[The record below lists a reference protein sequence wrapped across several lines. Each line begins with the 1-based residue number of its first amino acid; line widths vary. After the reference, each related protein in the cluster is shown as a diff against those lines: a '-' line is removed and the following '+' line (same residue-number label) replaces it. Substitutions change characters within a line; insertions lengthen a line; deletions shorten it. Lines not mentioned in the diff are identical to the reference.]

1 MALLDMN
8 QPADVG
14 DEDGLHV
21 DVVEAEGGGGGSSS
35 QQRNYAYARLS
46 QEQIDHLE
54 TMFQQNQFPDT
65 VSS

>member
-35 QQRNYAYARLS
+35 QQRNYTRLS

>member
-8 QPADVG
+8 QPANVR
-14 DEDGLHV
+14 DEDVLYL
-21 DVVEAEGGGGGSSS
+21 EGGGGGSSS
-35 QQRNYAYARLS
+35 QQRSYARLS
-46 QEQIDHLE
+46 QEQMDHLE